1 MNAISES
8 TLIWPCFSTE
18 TFD

>member
-8 TLIWPCFSTE
+8 TVIWPCFSTE